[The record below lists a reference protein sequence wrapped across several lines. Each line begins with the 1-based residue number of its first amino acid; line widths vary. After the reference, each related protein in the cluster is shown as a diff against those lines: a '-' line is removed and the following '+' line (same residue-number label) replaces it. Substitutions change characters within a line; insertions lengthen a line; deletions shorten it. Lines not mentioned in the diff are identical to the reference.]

1 MKRESKKYLAG
12 VAMLAA
18 LFVIGSLMQ
27 SRESQA
33 NGAYST
39 PVTVMNTT
47 ANPGSVLDA
56 DKASRVPYQSVQIKD
71 CGSGVSQC
79 IFLFPAA
86 PSGFRL
92 VVENV
97 SGAVNVVNGSTPP
110 TVLLQST
117 PVLIGIWAFN
127 ATVGQSMNSENSGF
141 NQVVRAYFEGAGE
154 QPHVGVGANFSSSFQ
169 SVATLSGYLENCAIA
184 GCPAIQH

>member
-1 MKRESKKYLAG
+1 MKRETKKYLCGIAVLAG
-12 VAMLAA
+12 

-56 DKASRVPYQSVQIKD
+56 STASRVPYQSVLIKD

-79 IFLFPAA
+79 QFIFPA
-86 PSGFRL
+86 PPTGFRL

-97 SGAVNVVNGSTPP
+97 SGAANVVSGSAPP
-110 TVLLQST
+110 TVALQSI
-117 PVLIGIWAFN
+117 PSLNGIWAFT
-127 ATVGQSMNSENSGF
+127 ATVGQTLNFVNSGF
-141 NQVVRAYFEGAGE
+141 NQTVRAYFETASE
-154 QPHVGVGANFSSSFQ
+154 QPQVGVGANFSSSFQ
-169 SVATLSGYLENCAIA
+169 TVVTLSGYLENCAVV